1 MAVDFSKTAEK
12 TMAQTA
18 AGIAPAAPELPE
30 VKEYNIA
37 ADRQD
42 MTKALV
48 GSKEVDDIVSTI
60 EVNNMESVV
69 TFGASVAEEISKAS
83 DVS

>member
-42 MTKALV
+42 MTKAL
-48 GSKEVDDIVSTI
+48 GRPPKRWTTSS
-60 EVNNMESVV
+60 
-69 TFGASVAEEISKAS
+69 APLR
-83 DVS
+83 

>member
-1 MAVDFSKTAEK
+1 
-12 TMAQTA
+12 MAQTA
-18 AGIAPAAPELPE
+18 QESPRQPGTSE

-48 GSKEVDDIVSTI
+48 GSKEVDDIVSTLR
-60 EVNNMESVV
+60 
-69 TFGASVAEEISKAS
+69 
-83 DVS
+83 

>member
-1 MAVDFSKTAEK
+1 
-12 TMAQTA
+12 MAQTA

-48 GSKEVDDIVSTI
+48 GSKEVDDIVNQMRALLTQNGQSTALAD
-60 EVNNMESVV
+60 EALAAYKAQKSEMVSSL
-69 TFGASVAEEISKAS
+69 TSKLYG
-83 DVS
+83 